1 MTITVTGI
9 YLVIQRGRKV
19 NQRIC
24 SIETKSVCDLPHG
37 IIKAN
42 QLPSITKKIILI
54 TSECECDGNTRTS
67 SYIFTSNNYRCIKC

>member
-42 QLPSITKKIILI
+42 QLPSITKKNHL
-54 TSECECDGNTRTS
+54 N
-67 SYIFTSNNYRCIKC
+67 YIRM